1 MTRWQGCAYAFTRMG
16 RVKLLNHYFIW
27 LFFPVLLYIILHYLP
42 GMKTAWDKT
51 AVAGLL
57 LVGQVQVVGY
67 QIYYP

>member
-1 MTRWQGCAYAFTRMG
+1 MG

-42 GMKTAWDKT
+42 GMKT
-51 AVAGLL
+51 VSLL